1 MNLKRIL
8 VHLAASHRAVARA
21 FPAALLARI
30 GEAVAVSE
38 ASHGG
43 ELRFVVEGSLSLA
56 ALRRD
61 QSARQRALE
70 LFSLLRVWD
79 TEQNCGVLI
88 YVQALDRRLEIVA
101 DRGIAA
107 RVPQEAWQAI
117 CRRMEEAFGRG
128 EFEAGS
134 LTALEE
140 ITRLLQT
147 HFPARAP
154 RGNELPDQPLVL

>member
-1 MNLKRIL
+1 MNFERMFR
-8 VHLAASHRAVARA
+8 HLSVSQRAVGRA
-21 FPAALLARI
+21 FPPALLARI
-30 GEAVAVSE
+30 GQVVTASE
-38 ASHGG
+38 KTHGG

-56 ALRRD
+56 ALWRD

-88 YVQALDRRLEIVA
+88 YVQALDRKLEIVA

-107 RVPQEAWQAI
+107 RVPQEDWQAI
-117 CRRMEEAFGRG
+117 CRRMEQAYARG

-134 LTALEE
+134 LAALDE
-140 ITRLLQT
+140 ITRLLQS
-147 HFPARAP
+147 HFPARVP